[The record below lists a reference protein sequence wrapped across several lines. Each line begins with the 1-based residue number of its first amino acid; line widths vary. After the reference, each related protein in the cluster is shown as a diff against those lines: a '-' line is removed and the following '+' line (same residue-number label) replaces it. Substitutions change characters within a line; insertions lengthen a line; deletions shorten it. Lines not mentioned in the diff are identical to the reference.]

1 MTRKPELP
9 LDERGQIP
17 GQLSI
22 DEVTEDMPEG
32 PRKASD
38 VEATTKLTAEQAKR
52 QKTSREVQGRIA
64 RRKALKRSGADVATS
79 NPDLAAKLE
88 DGLQRAD
95 QASYRKFRT
104 DKAMQNLVRDRLKD
118 RKS

>member
-1 MTRKPELP
+1 MTQPELP

-17 GQLSI
+17 GQMSI

-38 VEATTKLTAEQAKR
+38 VQATTKLTPEEAKR
-52 QKTSREVQGRIA
+52 QKTRREVQGRIA
-64 RRKALKRSGADVATS
+64 RRKALKHAGADVATS

-88 DGLQRAD
+88 DGLSRVD

-104 DKAMQNLVRDRLKD
+104 DKAMQKLVQERLKD
-118 RKS
+118 QKS